1 VRLVN
6 LVTPAVRLEIGELGE
21 GLGTTLMSALV
32 WFVSCVSSDV
42 LLKMRELSELSL
54 TNLTSVGF
62 DAKVDSHVL
71 GEVGAVGEGLAA
83 VTALVWFRLPHVN
96 LSVKLQ
102 VGFGTESLRTHL
114 ALILS

>member
-1 VRLVN
+1 
-6 LVTPAVRLEIGELGE
+6 
-21 GLGTTLMSALV
+21 MSLFRDSFGHCHCFTWYPALV

-42 LLKMRELSELSL
+42 LLEMRELSELSL

-102 VGFGTESLRTHL
+102 VGFGTESLKQE
-114 ALILS
+114 S